1 MKASFPGGFHINSFL
16 AWSIVFGA
24 LQACGVPEPAAD
36 SPGDPARVTAEVEAA
51 VWAFHAADTARDAE
65 RVINLLWP
73 DYEMLVDG
81 QRLDHTQVSA
91 GSRSFL
97 PSLEVFHTVW
107 TDLRIIPLSRD
118 AAISSFLFR
127 DSIVT
132 QAGGVIESQG
142 PTTFLWIR
150 RGGEWRLR
158 FGDADHYP
166 AGDRRWAV
174 GDRR

>member
-1 MKASFPGGFHINSFL
+1 MTASSTVPRLKTFL
-16 AWSIVFGA
+16 PWIIAFA
-24 LQACGVPEPAAD
+24 TLQACGVPEPAAD
-36 SPGDPARVTAEVEAA
+36 NPADRARVTSEVEAA

-65 RVINLLWP
+65 GVINLLWP

-81 QRLDHTQVSA
+81 QRLDHAQVMA

-97 PSLEVFHTVW
+97 PSLDLFHTVW

-132 QAGGVIESQG
+132 RAGEVIESQG
-142 PTTFLWIR
+142 PTTFLWVR

-166 AGDRRWAV
+166 IGGRR
-174 GDRR
+174 